1 MPQSCPQRLPFFAAL
16 ACALALP
23 LAGAGC
29 GDDPHE
35 RHMATQVQPNA
46 IIGLWKMTQFSRD
59 LLKRDGNVE
68 KDGQAYPIN
77 FVNDGWLKFDSALDD
92 AKPGGTYESCLG
104 TWRLDHDVMVDNV
117 VRANI
122 VELQLRRNTERTF
135 KKLSLTEEGGQMRL
149 WSVYGDPKLGEF
161 IEYERPGSKAAPKTL
176 FD

>member
-1 MPQSCPQRLPFFAAL
+1 MPHSRRQHLLILAPL
-16 ACALALP
+16 ACALVVAL
-23 LAGAGC
+23 AGC

-35 RHMATQVQPNA
+35 RHMTTQVQPGA
-46 IIGLWKMTQFSRD
+46 IFGVWRMTQASRD

-68 KDGQAYPIN
+68 KDNQTYTIN
-77 FVNDGWLKFDSALDD
+77 FLNDGWLKFESVADD
-92 AKPGGTYESCLG
+92 ANGGGAYETCLG

-176 FD
+176 FE